1 MDHQKPTIL
10 LIFGTLSLGG
20 CGGHPMRPKLNLN
33 DKSQMST
40 PNEYTNNF
48 RSNLTCLFLSVR
60 AKLKKKKHSALRH
73 CMCNYILGFKLNFV
87 DFIAGKP
94 YWRFHSTLKTR
105 LYYLMPQ
112 WNFLYLAIIQ
122 WHGKKLSYIQVNLCQ
137 KLFFSLWPVWD
148 IFVQNQYAGENGLN
162 GLLCYQ
168 NHH

>member
-1 MDHQKPTIL
+1 
-10 LIFGTLSLGG
+10 
-20 CGGHPMRPKLNLN
+20 
-33 DKSQMST
+33 
-40 PNEYTNNF
+40 
-48 RSNLTCLFLSVR
+48 
-60 AKLKKKKHSALRH
+60 
-73 CMCNYILGFKLNFV
+73 MCNYILAFKLNFV

-168 NHH
+168 NNILSFKNFWKKCENWQKIFLILLTESQFFWIFFAQY